1 VVVLEVEVQ
10 MKYKRLV
17 HNLRE
22 LDQPGHRS
30 IYIQPCKWCNT
41 IIYQTIYLFSNL
53 KCSSVRNSNR
63 STMKQIT
70 PQVGQISTMNSIMFH
85 GILGAKQNELTRR
98 WFSLFWG
105 SQGSCEGISSTPLF
119 PCTLSDFGHLHLTLS
134 WHFPSAFLHQPS
146 ILLELYQNDIK

>member
-1 VVVLEVEVQ
+1 VVLEVEVQ

-17 HNLRE
+17 HNLRG

-30 IYIQPCKWCNT
+30 IYLYPTMQMMQYYYIPN
-41 IIYQTIYLFSNL
+41 YLLIFKL
-53 KCSSVRNSNR
+53 KVQFGSNSNR

-98 WFSLFWG
+98 
-105 SQGSCEGISSTPLF
+105 
-119 PCTLSDFGHLHLTLS
+119 
-134 WHFPSAFLHQPS
+134 
-146 ILLELYQNDIK
+146 

>member
-1 VVVLEVEVQ
+1 MVLEVEVQ

-17 HNLRE
+17 HNLRG

-30 IYIQPCKWCNT
+30 IYLYPTMQMMQYYYIPN
-41 IIYQTIYLFSNL
+41 YLLIFKL
-53 KCSSVRNSNR
+53 KVQFGSNSNR

-98 WFSLFWG
+98 
-105 SQGSCEGISSTPLF
+105 
-119 PCTLSDFGHLHLTLS
+119 
-134 WHFPSAFLHQPS
+134 
-146 ILLELYQNDIK
+146 